1 MKFSGSE
8 ILDDNLLR
16 TQKKLD
22 RKIPETAAGQKALRR
37 TPKQPRAS
45 WKSKNRMIK
54 PGDNVMVGGLPT
66 TDIVIL
72 CDSIHQF
79 FIISLLT
86 NFSVMGPGG
95 VGKSTVCSSPFFI
108 VILNL

>member
-1 MKFSGSE
+1 MKFGGNEE

-16 TQKKLD
+16 TQNKLD
-22 RKIPETAAGQKALRR
+22 RKIPETTAGQEALRR

-45 WKSKNRMIK
+45 WKNKNRMIK
-54 PGDNVMVGGLPT
+54 PGDNVMVGGLP

-86 NFSVMGPGG
+86 NFSVMGPTG